1 MHCDTEPLLV
11 AFLNADRVMETN
23 YYQTNIEAKLH
34 LTVNAPGF
42 TAPNN
47 TMSVGSG
54 NEGCIFQSQKK
65 DFKWEII

>member
-11 AFLNADRVMETN
+11 AFLNADRALETN
-23 YYQTNIEAKLH
+23 YYQTNIEAKYH
-34 LTVNAPGF
+34 LTFNAPGF
-42 TAPNN
+42 MAPIN
-47 TMSVGSG
+47 TVSVSSG